1 MKLNN
6 NFRVSII
13 ARNLSTENADILS
26 SAVSASRFGMAVNYD
41 ADRVASLSAKI
52 KRLEDADEL
61 SESQKL
67 ELAKARLDLSDIEA
81 EKSELEESFE
91 SVKSALDTVV
101 ESLVAEGNT
110 RENVE
115 TMLRVIAL
123 DGNQFLSKYALSS
136 DTFKDELMDKLTSI
150 AESVRWSSAGTP
162 VLGKD
167 EREGYKSALKSL
179 KGMIRQEFSLTADS
193 MFLKRTMVNC
203 SAEELGLL
211 VQTFVRDFT
220 VKRVKSVDEIGVWS
234 VKYER
239 QLRDWTSLRS
249 QIVRI
254 VLKRIMAAC

>member
-6 NFRVSII
+6 SFKVSIV
-13 ARNLSTENADILS
+13 ARGISADNADTLS
-26 SAVSASRFGMAVNYD
+26 SAVSASRFSMAVQYA
-41 ADRVASLSAKI
+41 ADKIASLSAKI
-52 KRLEDADEL
+52 KKLEDAESL

-67 ELAKARLDLSDIEA
+67 ELAKARLDLSDLEA
-81 EKSELEESFE
+81 EKSKLEESYE
-91 SVKSALDTVV
+91 GVKPALDTVV

-110 RENVE
+110 RSNVE

-123 DGNQFLSKYALSS
+123 DGNQFLAKYALGS
-136 DTFKDELMDKLTSI
+136 DTFKDELMGKLTSI

-220 VKRVKSVDEIGVWS
+220 VKRVKSDDGVWS

-254 VLKRIMAAC
+254 VLKRTMAAC

>member
-6 NFRVSII
+6 SFKVSIV
-13 ARNLSTENADILS
+13 ARGISGEHADILS
-26 SAVSASRFGMAVNYD
+26 AAVSAARLGMAVQYD
-41 ADRVASLSAKI
+41 ADRIASLSAKI
-52 KRLEDADEL
+52 KRFEDADSL
-61 SESQKL
+61 TESQKL
-67 ELAKARLDLSDIEA
+67 ELAKTRLDLSDLEA
-81 EKSELEESFE
+81 EKSELEVSLAEVESARN
-91 SVKSALDTVV
+91 VVV

-136 DTFKDELMDKLTSI
+136 DEFKDDLMTKLTSI

-167 EREGYKSALKSL
+167 EREAYKSALKSL

-203 SAEELGLL
+203 TADELGLL

-220 VKRVKSVDEIGVWS
+220 VKRVKSEDGVWS

-254 VLKRIMAAC
+254 VLKRTMAAC

>member
-6 NFRVSII
+6 SFKVSII
-13 ARNLSTENADILS
+13 ARGISSEHADTLSA
-26 SAVSASRFGMAVNYD
+26 AVSASRFGMAVNYD

-67 ELAKARLDLSDIEA
+67 ELAKARLDMSDIEA

-91 SVKSALDTVV
+91 SVKPALETVV

-110 RENVE
+110 RSNVE

-136 DTFKDELMDKLTSI
+136 DEFKDDLMTKLTSI

-167 EREGYKSALKSL
+167 EREAYKSALKSL
-179 KGMIRQEFSLTADS
+179 KGMIRQEFSLTTDS

-203 SAEELGLL
+203 TAEELGLL

-220 VKRVKSVDEIGVWS
+220 VKRVKSEDGVWS

-254 VLKRIMAAC
+254 VLKRTMAAC